1 MGGLADEVVG
11 PDVVGMLWSQADA
24 GAVGEP
30 ETASLRLPRRHL
42 EALGA
47 PDALYSLGVH
57 GPAGHLQQVGDA
69 PVTVAAEAARQGDDR
84 RRERV
89 FVVSALRTVPLGRA
103 ILAERLTGPALGD
116 VQPLTDCFYAV
127 AST

>member
-47 PDALYSLGVH
+47 PLRPLRLPAHH
-57 GPAGHLQQVGDA
+57 GLAADGRLVRERQESTAHL
-69 PVTVAAEAARQGDDR
+69 ARRGDDR